1 MERYTKADLE
11 VLVYHQLE
19 NLEAMHDLLRLM
31 KEQNEL
37 LARANKQLKEAV
49 SEEVVKPY
57 QKVGRLLRA
66 DKK

>member
-1 MERYTKADLE
+1 MKRYTKADLQA
-11 VLVYHQLE
+11 LVYHQLE
-19 NLEAMHDLLRLM
+19 NLDAMHDLVRLM

-37 LARANKQLKEAV
+37 LAKANKQLKEAV
-49 SEEVVKPY
+49 SDEVVKPY

>member
-1 MERYTKADLE
+1 MKRYTKADLE
-11 VLVYHQLE
+11 ALVYHQLE
-19 NLEAMHDLLRLM
+19 NLDAMHDLLRLM

-49 SEEVVKPY
+49 SEEVAKPY